1 MEVPKEMPQR
11 IPRYIGNHL
20 AGAYIVI
27 VFALALSLG
36 VFLFLYKQQADE
48 TQKVSEQ
55 TQVLAQQSLKLS
67 MEIQQQRRDTISTS
81 CREQNQRHLS
91 LARFLR
97 KQGIPPQ
104 ERPDVYV
111 FIDKLAPLQN
121 CRDIVREA
129 TTPQ

>member
-1 MEVPKEMPQR
+1 MPQR

-27 VFALALSLG
+27 VFAMALAIG
-36 VFLFLYKQQADE
+36 VLLFLYKQQADE
-48 TQKVSEQ
+48 TQKVAEQ
-55 TQVLAQQSLKLS
+55 TQVLAEQSLKLS
-67 MEIQQQRRDTISTS
+67 MEIQQQRRETIYTT
-81 CREQNQRHLS
+81 CRSQNERHLN

-104 ERPDVYV
+104 ARPDVYV

-121 CRDIVREA
+121 CREVVQAA
-129 TTPQ
+129 TNSD